1 MLAYRKSQTV
11 TNDTKKKKK
20 ECIRQTRGVNFF
32 NAIFHGISNKI
43 YVIKNMVKPVDNCTP
58 ETPISSRN
66 P

>member
-1 MLAYRKSQTV
+1 MLAEYEESHGHI
-11 TNDTKKKKK
+11 NDRKKKG
-20 ECIRQTRGVNFF
+20 CIRQTRGVNFF